1 MSAVVDAAPYLVAGW
16 LLLVGLYGV
25 VTSRHLVHLVLSLS
39 VAHSAVWVLL
49 LAVGLEGGA
58 SSPPILDEAL
68 AGEPPIADP
77 VTQALS
83 VTDIVVGAAVTSLLL
98 AFTVQIRKRAGT
110 VDPADLRDLRG

>member
-1 MSAVVDAAPYLVAGW
+1 VSAVVEVAPYVVATW

-49 LAVGLEGGA
+49 LAVGLEAGA
-58 SSPPILDEAL
+58 SPPIWDRTL
-68 AGEPPIADP
+68 AGEPPLADP

-110 VDPADLRDLRG
+110 VDPDELRGLRG

>member
-1 MSAVVDAAPYLVAGW
+1 VSTVVDAAPYLVAGW
-16 LLLVGLYGV
+16 LLLVGLHGV

-49 LAVGLEGGA
+49 LAVGLEGGD
-58 SSPPILDEAL
+58 SPPILDESL

-98 AFTVQIRKRAGT
+98 AFTVQIRKRVGT
-110 VDPADLRDLRG
+110 VDPAQLRDLRG

>member
-1 MSAVVDAAPYLVAGW
+1 VSAAVELAPYLVAIW

-49 LAVGLEGGA
+49 LAVGLEAG
-58 SSPPILDEAL
+58 SSPPILDPTL
-68 AGEPPIADP
+68 AGEPPTADP

-110 VDPADLRDLRG
+110 VDPGALRDLRG